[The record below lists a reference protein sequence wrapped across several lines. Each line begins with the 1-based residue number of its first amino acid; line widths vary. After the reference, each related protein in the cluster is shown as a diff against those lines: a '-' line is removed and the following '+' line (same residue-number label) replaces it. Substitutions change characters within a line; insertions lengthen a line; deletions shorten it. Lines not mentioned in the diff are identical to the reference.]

1 MKGYLTLH
9 KDGCLIVV
17 GDSTV
22 RVENSL
28 SGCIITPSRGLA
40 NIWCPVEGNR
50 LRFEVLRFEPAPS
63 KGKAEAFAI
72 KRDGWTLQLYLWRE
86 EGSYVLELWINDLK
100 DTCVA
105 ALEWWFNEDGVTAYV
120 EGETKEF
127 IRFAEVVIKETKNTE
142 HQNNQKGVTNNEN
155 HNP

>member
-1 MKGYLTLH
+1 MEGYLTLH

-40 NIWCPVEGNR
+40 NVWCPVEGNR
-50 LRFEVLRFEPAPS
+50 LRFEVLQFEPVPS
-63 KGKAEAFAI
+63 KSVAEAFAI
-72 KRDGWTLQLYLWRE
+72 QRNEWTLQLYRWNDIA
-86 EGSYVLELWINDLK
+86 SYVLELWLNDF
-100 DTCVA
+100 CVA
-105 ALEWWFNEDGVTAYV
+105 SLEWWNNEDGVTAYV
-120 EGETKEF
+120 EGVAKEF
-127 IRFAEVVIKETKNTE
+127 IRFAETIVR
-142 HQNNQKGVTNNEN
+142 QKGETNDEN